1 MSETIE
7 KPEQEE
13 ILHPIEIRSAAIKDL
28 SCNYTYE
35 FLVGKTRG
43 DVSTR
48 KGAQVIHED
57 LGKAFN
63 EMDVF
68 LAHIDGAF
76 ESWANNQTP
85 IQDLEADEKLANYSV
100 SGFKISGLEENKSVI
115 LVGHKETDFGT
126 ISFDT
131 PKIKLVSTYLYKEE
145 LNDRLITLINEVEE
159 YMNGK
164 TAPQYEQMSMDFS
177 ASSEEAD
184 HDFENAK
191 VE

>member
-7 KPEQEE
+7 KTEQEE
-13 ILHPIEIRSAAIKDL
+13 IFHPIEIRSAAIKDL

-35 FLVGKTRG
+35 ILVGKTRG
-43 DVSTR
+43 DVLGR
-48 KGAQVIHED
+48 KGAQIIHED
-57 LGKAFN
+57 LKEAF
-63 EMDVF
+63 EQMDVF
-68 LAHIDGAF
+68 FAHIDGAF
-76 ESWANNQTP
+76 ASWAKNQTP
-85 IQDLEADEKLANYSV
+85 IQKLEADEKLANYSV

-131 PKIKLVSTYLYKEE
+131 PKIKLESTYLYKEE
-145 LNDRLITLINEVEE
+145 LNDRLLTLINEVEE

-184 HDFENAK
+184 HEFENAK
-191 VE
+191 V

>member
-7 KPEQEE
+7 KTEQEE
-13 ILHPIEIRSAAIKDL
+13 IFHPIEIRSAAIKDL

-35 FLVGKTRG
+35 ILVGKTRG
-43 DVSTR
+43 DVLGR
-48 KGAQVIHED
+48 KGAQIIHED
-57 LGKAFN
+57 LKEAF
-63 EMDVF
+63 EQMDVF

-76 ESWANNQTP
+76 ASWAKNQTP
-85 IQDLEADEKLANYSV
+85 IQKLEADEKLANYSV

-131 PKIKLVSTYLYKEE
+131 PKIKLESTYLYKEE
-145 LNDRLITLINEVEE
+145 LNDRLLTLINEVEE

-177 ASSEEAD
+177 TSSEEAD
-184 HDFENAK
+184 DEFENAK
-191 VE
+191 V

>member
-7 KPEQEE
+7 KTEQEE
-13 ILHPIEIRSAAIKDL
+13 IFHPIEIRSAAIKDL

-35 FLVGKTRG
+35 ILVGKTRG
-43 DVSTR
+43 DVLGR
-48 KGAQVIHED
+48 NGAQIVHED
-57 LGKAFN
+57 LKEAF
-63 EMDVF
+63 EQMDVF

-76 ESWANNQTP
+76 ASWAKNQTP
-85 IQDLEADEKLANYSV
+85 IQKLEADEKLANYSV

-131 PKIKLVSTYLYKEE
+131 PKIKLESTYLYKEE

-191 VE
+191 VD

>member
-7 KPEQEE
+7 KTEQEE
-13 ILHPIEIRSAAIKDL
+13 IFHPIEIRSAAIKDL

-35 FLVGKTRG
+35 ILVGKTRG
-43 DVSTR
+43 DVLGR
-48 KGAQVIHED
+48 KGAQIIHED
-57 LGKAFN
+57 LKEAF
-63 EMDVF
+63 EQMDVF

-76 ESWANNQTP
+76 ASWAKNQTP
-85 IQDLEADEKLANYSV
+85 IQKLEADEKLANYSV

-115 LVGHKETDFGT
+115 LVGSKETDFGT

-131 PKIKLVSTYLYKEE
+131 PKIKLESTYLYKEE
-145 LNDRLITLINEVEE
+145 LNDRLLTLINEVEE

>member
-7 KPEQEE
+7 KTEQEE
-13 ILHPIEIRSAAIKDL
+13 FDHPIEIRSAAIKDL

-35 FLVGKTRG
+35 ILVGKTKG

-57 LGKAFN
+57 LGKAFK

-76 ESWANNQTP
+76 ASWAKNQTP
-85 IQDLEADEKLANYSV
+85 IEKLEADESLANYSV
-100 SGFKISGLEENKSVI
+100 SGFKISGQEENKSVI
-115 LVGHKETDFGT
+115 LIGHKETDFGT

-145 LNDRLITLINEVEE
+145 LNDRLIDLIKEVEA

-164 TAPQYEQMSMDFS
+164 TAPQFEQLTMDF
-177 ASSEEAD
+177 APSSEEAD
-184 HDFENAK
+184 DELQNAK
-191 VE
+191 VD

>member
-1 MSETIE
+1 MSKTIE
-7 KPEQEE
+7 TTEQEE
-13 ILHPIEIRSAAIKDL
+13 FDHPIEIRSAAIKDL

-35 FLVGKTRG
+35 ILVGKTKG

-48 KGAQVIHED
+48 KGAQIIHED
-57 LGKAFN
+57 LDKAFK
-63 EMDVF
+63 EMDMF

-76 ESWANNQTP
+76 ESWAKNQTP

-100 SGFKISGLEENKSVI
+100 SGFKISGQEENKSVI
-115 LVGHKETDFGT
+115 LIGYKETDFGT

-131 PKIKLVSTYLYKEE
+131 PKIKLESTYLYKEE
-145 LNDRLITLINEVEE
+145 LNDRLLTLINEVEE